1 MVLIFINSDHIGVL
15 LMNKYGKRKKKPP
28 TMSRYYFFKILFLT
42 NHQPNFT
49 NHDFPVLGFLLTSF
63 ACMVLDQNNSVPNNE
78 EFGNDETVF
87 NKENKSPS
95 LFSFVLKSNTAQGMK
110 FSIKDF
116 CNKCEIH
123 SFLRIWSHL
132 LKKSLMESII
142 FFAVKEHSPNSF
154 RV

>member
-1 MVLIFINSDHIGVL
+1 MVLIFIISDHTGVL
-15 LMNKYGKRKKKPP
+15 LLNKYGKRKKTLQQCPDIIFLK
-28 TMSRYYFFKILFLT
+28 TLFLT
-42 NHQPNFT
+42 NDQPNFT

-63 ACMVLDQNNSVPNNE
+63 ACMVLDQSNSVPNNE

-87 NKENKSPS
+87 NKENKSTS
-95 LFSFVLKSNTAQGMK
+95 LFSFVIKSNTAQEMK

-123 SFLRIWSHL
+123 SFLQIWSHL
-132 LKKSLMESII
+132 LKKSLMENII
-142 FFAVKEHSPNSF
+142 FCAVKEHSPNSF